1 MKKFILIWDLPT
13 RLFHWCLV
21 VAVLYSWLSIEVLE
35 NMQHHF
41 YSGYVVLTLLLFR
54 LVWGFVGSQ
63 HSRFKSFLYSPSVLL
78 SYSKTLGFKSGS
90 KVGSKVG
97 SKPRSKSAKRY
108 LGHNPLGGIS
118 VVLMVGVLL
127 AQSILGLFSSDDY
140 FFGPLSGLIS
150 AETIALTS
158 ELHLLNSNA
167 VFAVIGLHV
176 LAIIYYKIIKS
187 EPLTS
192 AMLSGNKEIHEGDT
206 LPESRIAS
214 RLLALAVII
223 LCAILV
229 YYLATAFLHLVPIST
244 ESYY

>member
-21 VAVLYSWLSIEVLE
+21 VAVFYSWLSIEVLE

-63 HSRFKSFLYSPSVLL
+63 HSRFKSFIYSPSVLL

-90 KVGSKVG
+90 KVGSK
-97 SKPRSKSAKRY
+97 SRSKSAKRY
-108 LGHNPLGGIS
+108 LGHNPLGGVS
-118 VVLMVGVLL
+118 VIIMIGALL

-192 AMLSGNKEIHEGDT
+192 AMLSGNKEIHEGNT

>member
-1 MKKFILIWDLPT
+1 MHDGGGFYFKSMKKITLIWDLPT

-21 VAVLYSWLSIEVLE
+21 LAIFYSWLSIEVLE

-54 LVWGFVGSQ
+54 LVWGVVGSEY
-63 HSRFKSFLYSPSVLL
+63 SRFKSFIFSPSVLI
-78 SYSKTLGFKSGS
+78 SYIKNML
-90 KVGSKVG
+90 
-97 SKPRSKSAKRY
+97 SKSSKRY

-118 VVLMVGVLL
+118 VIVMICTLL

-150 AETIALTS
+150 SELLARLS
-158 ELHLLNSNA
+158 ELHSLNSNV

-176 LAIIYYKIIKS
+176 LAILYYKIVKR

-192 AMLSGNKEIHEGDT
+192 AMLSGNKEVNEVDAAT
-206 LPESRIAS
+206 EPKVAS

-223 LCAILV
+223 LCAALV
-229 YYLATAFLHLVPIST
+229 YYLATAFLHLVPVST